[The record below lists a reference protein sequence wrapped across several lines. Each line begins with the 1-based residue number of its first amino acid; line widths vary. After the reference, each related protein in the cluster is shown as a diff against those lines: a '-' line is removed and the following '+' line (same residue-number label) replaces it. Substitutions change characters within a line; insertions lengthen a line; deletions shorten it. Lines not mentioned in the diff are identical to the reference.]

1 MGKLHNLG
9 PKGCW
14 ETEHGQSWDHDVWW
28 IASLFDHNSLPRFS
42 HQFGDPCGI
51 HWWFPWD
58 NFFFPLHS
66 GFLCLR
72 MWRVWGTTN
81 FAAHLLVNKPRT
93 YRGKTLYIK
102 SPGET
107 QKKSWTRGPNI
118 HNQNLLCSAFST
130 NKILNNMYRIAYWV
144 MWDRAPYLVNIEVR
158 GAPRQI
164 LGKTWLSHIAAPSAS
179 LHSIGT
185 ENRPFAGI
193 CRRFF
198 FLMSSVTKTVFGER
212 PSKAC
217 LLTSMGILIQFN
229 QFTITVWCKELR
241 PQQML

>member
-1 MGKLHNLG
+1 MLRNGTWAIMGPRCLMNCELVRSQFIAQILTPVWG
-9 PKGCW
+9 LVWDPLVVSM
-14 ETEHGQSWDHDVWW
+14 GQ
-28 IASLFDHNSLPRFS
+28 
-42 HQFGDPCGI
+42 
-51 HWWFPWD
+51 
-58 NFFFPLHS
+58 FFFPLHS

-81 FAAHLLVNKPRT
+81 FAAHLLVNKLRT

-198 FLMSSVTKTVFGER
+198 FK
-212 PSKAC
+212 C
-217 LLTSMGILIQFN
+217 LLSLKRSLVKDLPKHVFWLLW
-229 QFTITVWCKELR
+229 VY
-241 PQQML
+241 